1 MADFRNERVSNLIK
15 EQIGALIVSGKIKD
29 PRVEPFLSITRVEI
43 GHDLQV
49 ADIYVSSYKTEGGL
63 ATGVKGLQHAAPFI
77 QRELAK
83 KVKTRL
89 TPKLRF
95 HADTAFR
102 DSFDLIQKIES
113 LVEKGAGDE

>member
-1 MADFRNERVSNLIK
+1 MADFRNERISNLFK

-43 GHDLQV
+43 GHDLQA
-49 ADIYVSSYKTEGGL
+49 ADVYVSSFKTEGGI
-63 ATGVKGLQHAAPFI
+63 ATGVKGLQRAAPFI

-83 KVKTRL
+83 TVKTRL

-95 HADTAFR
+95 HTDTAFR
-102 DSFDLIQKIES
+102 DSFDLIHKIES
-113 LVEKGAGDE
+113 LAAKGVDDA